1 MISQSA
7 VSQALKGSGNDSL
20 GRVREAMAALELNT
34 RELQEL
40 VMSVRMVPMGSVF
53 ARFPRLVRDLK
64 KLGKEVELELEG
76 EGTEID
82 KEMIEQLIDPLTHL
96 IRNAVDH
103 GIEPPELRLRAGKPE
118 RGAGEARRSTRG
130 AAS

>member
-1 MISQSA
+1 M
-7 VSQALKGSGNDSL
+7 
-20 GRVREAMAALELNT
+20 ELNT
-34 RELQEL
+34 RELQGL

-64 KLGKEVELELEG
+64 KLGKEVELELDG
-76 EGTEID
+76 ESTEID
-82 KEMIEQLIDPLTHL
+82 KEMVEQLIDPLTHL

-103 GIEPPELRLRAGKPE
+103 GIETPELRRLAGKPE
-118 RGAGEARRSTRG
+118 QGFVKLSAFHQE